1 MDAKPRVS
9 ERFETAGIPQ
19 IGNTRALLKDHWRLK
34 MQISDTELKKL
45 MHAGSAK
52 LSPAIVEQ
60 LGTPKSNDEALIKAL
75 THDIIN
81 MPDREDRV
89 AELKAKIDAGEYK
102 PTSEEIAEAMWRRAI
117 ADRVK

>member
-1 MDAKPRVS
+1 
-9 ERFETAGIPQ
+9 
-19 IGNTRALLKDHWRLK
+19 

-60 LGTPKSNDEALIKAL
+60 LGNPNPNDEALIKAL

-89 AELKAKIDAGEYK
+89 AEMQVSTSQPAKRLPKQCGDAQ
-102 PTSEEIAEAMWRRAI
+102 SLIA
-117 ADRVK
+117 